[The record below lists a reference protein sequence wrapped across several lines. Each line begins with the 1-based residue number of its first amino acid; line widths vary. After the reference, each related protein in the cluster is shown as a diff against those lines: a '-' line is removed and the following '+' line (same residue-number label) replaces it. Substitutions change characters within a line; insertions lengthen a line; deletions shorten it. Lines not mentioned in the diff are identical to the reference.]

1 MAKVKGALH
10 SDSASGQFAK
20 TMIFRRGKKSTTV
33 TNFYNPGSTNKFE
46 ISLEQIAQREKYRL
60 GLDLWN
66 SLPVEEKEN
75 WNLLVKFGF
84 VIV

>member
-20 TMIFRRGKKSTTV
+20 SIIFRKGKKSTTV
-33 TNFYNPGSTNKFE
+33 TNFYKPGSTNKFE
-46 ISLEQIAQREKYRL
+46 ISFEQIAQREKYRL